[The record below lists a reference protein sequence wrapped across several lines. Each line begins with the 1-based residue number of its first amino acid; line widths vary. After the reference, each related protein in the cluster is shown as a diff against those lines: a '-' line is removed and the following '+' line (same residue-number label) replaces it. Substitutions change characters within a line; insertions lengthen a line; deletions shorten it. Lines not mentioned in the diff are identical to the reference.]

1 MAVYTVA
8 NVKGGSKKTATA
20 INLIPHLNLDY
31 VVDLDKYQALKSLLE
46 LAGSPIEVRIPK
58 TTQDIINWTDEGK
71 NILIDC
77 GGFDSD
83 FTRVAI
89 SQSDVVITP
98 SNDDPTEQFG
108 LRHFNMTMAEVSKM
122 VNEKLVAK
130 VVISG
135 VHHARSDFSTMH
147 DFVDTL
153 DHLELAPV
161 IIPHSTKIPAAQ
173 YQGSAVMSGSI
184 AAKFRA
190 LAKYIKI
197 D

>member
-31 VVDLDKYQALKSLLE
+31 VVDLDKYQALKSLLD

-58 TTQDIINWTDEGK
+58 TTQDIINWADEGK

-108 LRHFNMTMAEVSKM
+108 LRHFNMTMSEVSKM
-122 VNEKLVAK
+122 VNEKLIAK

-135 VHHARSDFSTMH
+135 VHHARSDFSTMR
-147 DFVDTL
+147 DFVDSL

-161 IIPHSTKIPAAQ
+161 IIPHSSKVPAAQ
-173 YQGSAVMSGSI
+173 FEGKAVMSGTI
-184 AAKFRA
+184 AAKFSA

>member
-1 MAVYTVA
+1 MTVYTVA

-20 INLIPHLNLDY
+20 INLIPHLNLDF
-31 VVDLDKYQALKSLLE
+31 VVDLDKYHALKNV
-46 LAGSPIEVRIPK
+46 LALSENSIEVRVPQS
-58 TTQDIINWTDEGK
+58 TQDILAWADEGK

-108 LRHFNMTMAEVSKM
+108 LRHFNDTMAAVSKM
-122 VNEKLVAK
+122 VNEKLIAK

-135 VHHARSDFSTMH
+135 VHHARRDFTVMH
-147 DFVDTL
+147 DFVAGL
-153 DHLELAPV
+153 EHLELAPI
-161 IIPHSTKIPAAQ
+161 IIPHSTKIPDAQ
-173 YQGSAVMSGSI
+173 IEGKAVMSGTI
-184 AAKFRA
+184 AAKFSA
-190 LAKYIKI
+190 LAKHIKI

>member
-31 VVDLDKYQALKSLLE
+31 VVDLDKYQALKSLLD

-161 IIPHSTKIPAAQ
+161 IIPHSTKIPTAQ
-173 YQGSAVMSGSI
+173 YKGAAVMSGSI